1 MDQKLKETLI
11 KAASNA
17 RHKARVYTGFHVGA
31 ALLTKTGEIFT
42 GCNVELHTTL
52 SSICA
57 ERTAIVKAVSEG
69 YTEFEAIAV
78 VSDSPKA
85 ISPCSFCRQYLID
98 FDPDILVIM
107 SNEEKTDVVEMTVRE
122 LVPMA
127 FVGSGRKQKS

>member
-1 MDQKLKETLI
+1 MNKELKETLI
-11 KAASNA
+11 KQAAAA

-31 ALLTKTGEIFT
+31 ALLTKTGEIIT

-57 ERTAIVKAVSEG
+57 ERTAIVKAVSMG

-98 FDPDILVIM
+98 FDPEILVIM
-107 SNEEKTDVVEMTVRE
+107 SNEDMTDVVEMTVQE

-127 FVGSGRKQKS
+127 FVGSGRKK

>member
-1 MDQKLKETLI
+1 MEKELMEKLIHE
-11 KAASNA
+11 AASVRRRA
-17 RHKARVYTGFHVGA
+17 RAFTGFHVGA
-31 ALLTKTGEIFT
+31 ALLCKDGTIVT

-57 ERTAIVKAVSEG
+57 ERTAIVKAVSMG
-69 YTEFEAIAV
+69 YQEFEAIAV
-78 VSDSPKA
+78 VSDADKP

-107 SNEEKTDVVEMTVRE
+107 SDPEMKQIVTMTVEE

-127 FVGSGRKQKS
+127 FVGSGRKK

>member
-1 MDQKLKETLI
+1 MEQQMQTKLIQE
-11 KAASNA
+11 AAKIRKRA
-17 RHKARVYTGFHVGA
+17 RAFTGFHVGA
-31 ALLTKTGEIFT
+31 ALLTKSGEIIT
-42 GCNVELHTTL
+42 GCNVELRTTL

-57 ERTAIVKAVSEG
+57 ERTAIVRAVAMG

-107 SNEEKTDVVEMTVRE
+107 SNEDMSDVVTMTVGE

-127 FVGSGRKQKS
+127 FVGSGRKK